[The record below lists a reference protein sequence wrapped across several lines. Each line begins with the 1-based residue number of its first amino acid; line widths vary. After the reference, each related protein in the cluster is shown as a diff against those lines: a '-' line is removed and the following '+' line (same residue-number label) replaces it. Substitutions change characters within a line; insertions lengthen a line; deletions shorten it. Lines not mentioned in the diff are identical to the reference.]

1 MGCLMRAFRFVV
13 ALLIAAG
20 LAGCGSD
27 KDPAMPD
34 LAGKKLD
41 VALSDIERAGFE
53 DDVDVVG
60 GGVLGIINKSNWEV
74 CEQTPAPGEPL
85 TEAPRLTVER
95 DCDKDDAEPSES
107 PSPEPTRTLTPT
119 QAPIPAPTLSAEP
132 PLAAATDITVDALL
146 DKLNSANMGGIKVGD
161 RFRFTGE
168 LFQSDLWGTGASGDY
183 WVLLKAQGG
192 KQDLP
197 VFIEESDAG
206 RWRDGTRV
214 EMVVENVEVTING
227 ETSDG
232 YLRAVSVKTL

>member
-1 MGCLMRAFRFVV
+1 MRAFRFVV

-197 VFIEESDAG
+197 VFVEESDAG

-214 EMVVENVEVTING
+214 EMVVENVEVTMSG